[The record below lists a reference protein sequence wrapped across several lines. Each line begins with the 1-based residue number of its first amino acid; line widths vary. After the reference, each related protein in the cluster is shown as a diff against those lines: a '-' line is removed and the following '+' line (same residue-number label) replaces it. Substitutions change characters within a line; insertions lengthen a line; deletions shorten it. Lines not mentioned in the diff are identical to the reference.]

1 MNKFMKSLL
10 ITGIVASNA
19 TAVLATTPQ
28 NVRVLEQRV
37 ATSATLKAEQASVN
51 YSNFIKNGG
60 GQLWV
65 NLTLEGA
72 QFNTNDP
79 YKIKDAITQNYDIE
93 TTLAVGND
101 GKSIE
106 VGVYK
111 PNAGIEYINNWEIT
125 IDSSVLTCDNDVTIK
140 IPVLKDMPT
149 VNTPK
154 VITDKQSITV
164 KELEEGFILNIEGIN
179 GAYFNTGCLGGFIR
193 KSIMRTSNIA
203 VNPIPYCDG
212 LNSTKV
218 KLHIKSLNPV
228 PYYRDVLE
236 FRIEGEATNSPV
248 PLLVS
253 LPIIR

>member
-1 MNKFMKSLL
+1 MKKFMNSLL
-10 ITGIVASNA
+10 VTGLVVFNA
-19 TAVLATTPQ
+19 TTVFAAIPQ
-28 NVRVLEQRV
+28 DVTAIEQRE
-37 ATSATLKAEQASVN
+37 TTLATLKAEQESVN
-51 YSNFIKNGG
+51 YSNFLKNGG
-60 GQLWV
+60 GELWV

-154 VITDKQSITV
+154 VITDKQSITA
-164 KELEEGFILNIEGIN
+164 KELEEGFIINLEGIN
-179 GAYFNTGCLGGFIR
+179 GAFFNTRCNGDFIR
-193 KSIMRTSNIA
+193 QSIIRTSNIA
-203 VNPIPYCDG
+203 VYPLAYCDG
-212 LNSTKV
+212 LDSTQVKLYIKALNGVPADSTK
-218 KLHIKSLNPV
+218 
-228 PYYRDVLE
+228 LE
-236 FRIEGEATNSPV
+236 FRLEGEATNSPV

>member
-1 MNKFMKSLL
+1 MKKFMNSLL
-10 ITGIVASNA
+10 ITGLVVFNA
-19 TAVLATTPQ
+19 TTVFAAIPQ
-28 NVRVLEQRV
+28 DVTAIEQRES
-37 ATSATLKAEQASVN
+37 TLATLKAEQASVN
-51 YSNFIKNGG
+51 YSNFLKNGG
-60 GQLWV
+60 GEVWV

-79 YKIKDAITQNYDIE
+79 YKIKDAITQNYDIQ

-125 IDSSVLTCDNDVTIK
+125 IDSSVLTCDNDVTVK
-140 IPVLKDMPT
+140 VPVLKDIPT

-154 VITDKQSITV
+154 VITDRKSITV
-164 KELEEGFILNIEGIN
+164 KELEEGFTITLEGIN

-203 VNPIPYCDG
+203 VNPVPYCDG
-212 LNSTKV
+212 LNSNKV

-228 PYYRDVLE
+228 PSYRDVLE